1 MEEKLQIDIYKGLP
15 MVMEKINTVALNAVM
30 GMSTSWIYNKLNH
43 YVIDGKAKKFIEEDL
58 PLINNGLYALGCEI
72 ASTLIEYNADRENV
86 INQIKELRKL
96 VSMQYLCVEMLKK
109 NKRWMDSRMCS
120 RSKEG
125 KACSF
130 KEDDI
135 LRINMAAMQIAN
147 ELKSIE
153 MVLK

>member
-1 MEEKLQIDIYKGLP
+1 
-15 MVMEKINTVALNAVM
+15 MVMEKINAVALAAVIGRSSTWAYQKQNKCIVN
-30 GMSTSWIYNKLNH
+30 GM
-43 YVIDGKAKKFIEEDL
+43 KKEFVEKDL
-58 PLINNGLYALGCEI
+58 PLINNGLYTLGCEI
-72 ASTLIEYNADRENV
+72 LSSLIEYNTDRENV

-96 VSMQYLCVEMLKK
+96 ISMEYLCVDMLKEK
-109 NKRWMDSRMCS
+109 KTWMNSRMKA

>member
-1 MEEKLQIDIYKGLP
+1 MEEKLQINIYKGLP
-15 MVMEKINTVALNAVM
+15 MVLEKINAVALSAVI
-30 GMSTSWIYNKLNH
+30 GKANSWMQNKLKH
-43 YVIDGKAKKFIEEDL
+43 YVIKGVGKEFVEEDL
-58 PLINNGLYALGCEI
+58 PLINGGLSALGSEI
-72 ASTLIEYNADRENV
+72 LSSLVEYSDDRDAV
-86 INQIKELRKL
+86 IAQLKELRKL
-96 VSMQYLCVEMLKK
+96 VSMQYICVEVLKI
-109 NKRWMDSRMCS
+109 NKRWMDSRMIK

-153 MVLK
+153 LTLK